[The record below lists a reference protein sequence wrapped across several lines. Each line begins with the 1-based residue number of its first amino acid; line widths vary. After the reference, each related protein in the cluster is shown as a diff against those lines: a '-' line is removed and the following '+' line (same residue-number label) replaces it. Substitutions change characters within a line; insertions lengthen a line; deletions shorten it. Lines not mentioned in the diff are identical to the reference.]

1 VLKKHTT
8 SLIEVISTVK
18 GLELVDEALPRA
30 ANKFIPEWWRD
41 TPLIETSITTD
52 EVIPGNVKNCPS
64 FPDYFSKGIIIP
76 MWADTLLKYDRSTD
90 TFSWKTSYPDF
101 SWDIHPNEQF
111 LSHVPFK
118 FLHQTGKF
126 VFKSNCPW
134 KIVTPPGY
142 SVYQLPLFYHYTN
155 EFTVFPGVI
164 DTDTHHDINQQVLL
178 TAEKD
183 EIFIKRGTP
192 FVQYVPFKR
201 ESLKTEIRYQTEEDK
216 NKFDNYNLSF
226 FTRFGGS
233 KEYISRRKKSER
245 NGR

>member
-1 VLKKHTT
+1 
-8 SLIEVISTVK
+8 
-18 GLELVDEALPRA
+18 
-30 ANKFIPEWWRD
+30 
-41 TPLIETSITTD
+41 
-52 EVIPGNVKNCPS
+52 
-64 FPDYFSKGIIIP
+64 
-76 MWADTLLKYDRSTD
+76 
-90 TFSWKTSYPDF
+90 
-101 SWDIHPNEQF
+101 
-111 LSHVPFK
+111 
-118 FLHQTGKF
+118 
-126 VFKSNCPW
+126 
-134 KIVTPPGY
+134 
-142 SVYQLPLFYHYTN
+142 
-155 EFTVFPGVI
+155 
-164 DTDTHHDINQQVLL
+164 L